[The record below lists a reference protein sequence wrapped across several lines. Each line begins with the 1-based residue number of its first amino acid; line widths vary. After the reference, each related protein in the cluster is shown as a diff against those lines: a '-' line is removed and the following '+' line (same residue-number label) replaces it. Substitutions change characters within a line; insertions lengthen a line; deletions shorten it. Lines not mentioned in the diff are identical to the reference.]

1 MKGKTMFYAGWFL
14 LAVVIGIGA
23 SGRGRSGFGW
33 FLLSLL
39 LSPLIGFV
47 LLVLLPPLNGQQ
59 STAPSPQTHVKCPD
73 CAELV
78 LAEARVC
85 KHCGAK
91 LVPIAEQQPL
101 QAVPQTSATDA
112 IRESVGDGASDLVRL
127 TIMMVIALVAFA
139 TWLSF

>member
-1 MKGKTMFYAGWFL
+1 MLYAGWFL

-23 SGRGRSGFGW
+23 DGRGRSGFGW

-39 LSPLIGFV
+39 LSPLVGFV
-47 LLVLLPPLNGQQ
+47 LLVLLPPLNKQQ

-85 KHCGAK
+85 KHCGAR
-91 LVPIAEQQPL
+91 LIPLTEQQGL
-101 QAVPQTSATDA
+101 QTVPQTSAADA
-112 IRESVGDGASDLVRL
+112 FRESIGDGTSDLVRL
-127 TIMMVIALVAFA
+127 AIMMVIALVAFA